1 VLPANEHSLSFRV
14 SARVIALPLLPL
26 GMKLSLC
33 VLINVLQP
41 VVRIMWRQCM
51 IIQASEDKL
60 SRNPLG
66 PSPSKTDAASATRFQ
81 IETLYAN
88 LGLTGHPNGVRRGRV
103 SSEKRRSE
111 RDP

>member
-1 VLPANEHSLSFRV
+1 
-14 SARVIALPLLPL
+14 
-26 GMKLSLC
+26 MKLSLC